1 MAEKIL
7 INVRITL
14 EKHEILKRAAA
25 KSGRTKTE
33 TLRELIRTLETK
45 K

>member
-1 MAEKIL
+1 MVEKIL
-7 INVRITL
+7 INVRVTH
-14 EKHEILKRAAA
+14 EENEILKRAAA

-33 TLRELIRTLETK
+33 ILRELIRSLERK